1 MKTIET
7 KIAESKGLTLYT
19 ANDILTI
26 APDVVIDIRAN
37 LTNSGK
43 LSLKLNGKRISK
55 ADALSAAKCALKHN
69 HPVTF
74 SNNDGNSFS
83 YLGRRDFGGCD
94 FRSVFAD
101 NFGNEIHIRANDYS
115 HYGHVDTLED
125 IIAYALTQIATKS
138 FDLDAER
145 IRQDAMLQAII
156 TPDALQAAIDA
167 ETEIATQNAIQPTIT
182 ENFLKAKSRVA
193 QKLSANS
200 SSLWYVDGKRS
211 SICHTSEVLSGYG
224 FTTESFLRK
233 LHAERQA
240 EQTVSPDAQDNVQEK
255 KHFTVFTQEQYYNR
269 DADEPV
275 KFNHVDIV
283 LNDNGSISID
293 GHFDCKKIETA
304 YKRFC
309 KIMASIDAN
318 EYPDLADWLFFPAK
332 KITPET
338 DRFGSTTWLNEE
350 GDFIFTDDP
359 RESLA
364 VDILD
369 EDEFYIYGNF
379 NLPETFV
386 TAEPQN
392 VEEKKSTT
400 TALVPV
406 SFYRRHEQNA
416 ERWRKGTYN
425 LTIND
430 ERVAFENFSIVSI
443 DATHK
448 LNMDYH
454 KDFLGN
460 KAFRQG
466 RRKIAA
472 KKVADIYVAKERA
485 NEQDKIFPAFFKP
498 YQSRPTGEFTIWVYL
513 TYADGN
519 EHHFRGEFEQYRLAQ
534 KFIEDAK
541 AFAELNDTPCQFFT
555 KTRDHSNDPKPVWHD
570 PHDFS
575 TIGNLE
581 YVRWYPNAHIRAEE
595 PAPEIPLTDNQK
607 QAAHIVELLG
617 NRIVKFAHAGDG
629 HNGGLALHY
638 DTFNDEKD
646 EFGSDLSIVEVFTD
660 QTNFILDHVN
670 LIKGF
675 GDNKTVTQFFFDKPA
690 PETPQLVSKDLADA
704 LAQVIPKLLP
714 YEHFI
719 RLFAPKQATPP
730 PEVDN
735 RSARIEYLRSMIDI
749 LAQITD
755 RDAHCLSGF
764 VEDINHDK
772 ANGFAP
778 TQDILDA
785 LNHDAN
791 QLADN
796 LNELHAYRAELTKL
810 LLPPDIT
817 DSLQRAMTFA
827 LDRYKD
833 FCRVGQLS
841 RAEHE
846 LKLYNI
852 CRRAKIQLAAGDDP
866 PPPEVKLPA
875 PFNPSVVERKE
886 LARADDLT
894 RINRHAPDDWR
905 ITFDGKVYRV
915 TFKGK
920 AVANLDSL
928 AAAKLLPPDK
938 FFDQFKPL
946 VDDNVSAKEQFLK
959 DRYRELNELLDMRD
973 ELPDDSERLK
983 TLDELID
990 QLKRDIAAIEFDI
1003 WELTGTPM
1011 WF

>member
-1 MKTIET
+1 MK
-7 KIAESKGLTLYT
+7 
-19 ANDILTI
+19 NTI
-26 APDVVIDIRAN
+26 ATA
-37 LTNSGK
+37 LTNGK
-43 LSLKLNGKRISK
+43 VTVTLNGAKMGIRNAVACACKDFYSQNKAVELVNQNGDSCIVPEQFIDLGEYNVAFAIKQFAKGEPVTGAIRLNGWELKVNRSKKPADIDAEIELLKALFPTVSNTTPILEKIFELQAEYREVTDELRREDLSDTRDARLRDTRRQIRNQINTLKL
-55 ADALSAAKCALKHN
+55 DEAL
-69 HPVTF
+69 
-74 SNNDGNSFS
+74 D
-83 YLGRRDFGGCD
+83 
-94 FRSVFAD
+94 
-101 NFGNEIHIRANDYS
+101 DY
-115 HYGHVDTLED
+115 VV
-125 IIAYALTQIATKS
+125 
-138 FDLDAER
+138 
-145 IRQDAMLQAII
+145 
-156 TPDALQAAIDA
+156 TPDAQQAAIDA
-167 ETEIATQNAIQPTIT
+167 ELAIA
-182 ENFLKAKSRVA
+182 S
-193 QKLSANS
+193 
-200 SSLWYVDGKRS
+200 
-211 SICHTSEVLSGYG
+211 
-224 FTTESFLRK
+224 
-233 LHAERQA
+233 
-240 EQTVSPDAQDNVQEK
+240 NVQRK

-304 YKRFC
+304 YNRFR
-309 KIMASIDAN
+309 KIMSSIDADT
-318 EYPDLADWLFFPAK
+318 YPELADWTFFPAK
-332 KITPET
+332 KIIAET

-406 SFYRRHEQNA
+406 SFYRRHEHIA

-443 DATHK
+443 DATRK

-472 KKVADIYVAKERA
+472 NKIADIYVAKERA

-513 TYADGN
+513 TYADGT

-575 TIGNLE
+575 TTGNLE
-581 YVRWYPNAHIRAEE
+581 YVRWYPNAHSHAEE
-595 PAPEIPLTDNQK
+595 PATEEHLTDNQK
-607 QAAHIVELLG
+607 QAAEIVKLLG

-638 DTFNDEKD
+638 VTFNDEHD
-646 EFGSDLSIVEVFTD
+646 EFGTDLAIVEVFTD
-660 QTNFILDHVN
+660 QTSFILDHVN

-675 GDNKTVTQFFFDKPA
+675 GNDKTVTQFFFDKPVQ
-690 PETPQLVSKDLADA
+690 PPTTS
-704 LAQVIPKLLP
+704 PKR
-714 YEHFI
+714 YVASYVEH
-719 RLFAPKQATPP
+719 
-730 PEVDN
+730 
-735 RSARIEYLRSMIDI
+735 DI
-749 LAQITD
+749 NQSLYGILDIQITD
-755 RDAHCLSGF
+755 SHFKLGLLSDCRKLATALMLF
-764 VEDINHDK
+764 QAAVAQAVEDKILPPFIATFIEPDSFDDHDVE
-772 ANGFAP
+772 ALFFGQSHEPDGTVSAV
-778 TQDILDA
+778 LDYDDHGEFYLRLRLDRRFYDQQFYDQPPQTSA
-785 LNHDAN
+785 
-791 QLADN
+791 N
-796 LNELHAYRAELTKL
+796 LN
-810 LLPPDIT
+810 
-817 DSLQRAMTFA
+817 DSLERAMTFA
-827 LDRYKD
+827 LQRYKD

-866 PPPEVKLPA
+866 PPPEVNLPA

-894 RINRHAPDDWR
+894 RLNRHAPDDWR
-905 ITFDGKVYRV
+905 ITFDGKTYQV

-920 AVANLDSL
+920 TVATLDSL
-928 AAAKLLPPDK
+928 ATAKVLPPDK

-946 VDDNVSAKEQFLK
+946 VDDSISAKEQFLK

-1003 WELTGTPM
+1003 WERTGTPM